1 MKIGELARKAGV
13 NIDTIRYYERQELLP
28 PARRLAS
35 GYREYGEADLRRLR
49 FVRQAKA
56 LGFTLEDIAELL
68 SLSSR
73 RDNDMA
79 AMKAT
84 AAARLAD
91 VDARI
96 AELARIREALR
107 SLVDACPG
115 HGSVEDCPILRALA
129 EKAA

>member
-13 NIDTIRYYERQELLP
+13 NIDTVRYYERQGLLP

-35 GYREYGEADLRRLR
+35 GYREYAEADLRRLR
-49 FVRQAKA
+49 FVRQARA
-56 LGFTLEDIAELL
+56 LGFTLEDIGELL

-73 RDNDMA
+73 GDNDMA
-79 AMKAT
+79 GMKAT

-96 AELARIREALR
+96 AELARIRDALR

-115 HGSVEDCPILRALA
+115 HGSVEGCPILRALA